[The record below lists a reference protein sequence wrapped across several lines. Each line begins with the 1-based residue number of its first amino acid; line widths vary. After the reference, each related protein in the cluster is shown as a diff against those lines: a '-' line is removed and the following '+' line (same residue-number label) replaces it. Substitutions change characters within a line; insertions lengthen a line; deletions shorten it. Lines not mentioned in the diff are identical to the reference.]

1 MRQSF
6 PQKNFW
12 LDRNFVPMAGFYV
25 SRGVKNSKN
34 KIKVMKTNTILIMAV
49 ACGLTGIAQAE
60 EREREPKRDRGNR
73 VDKPFPPEV
82 IDKFDKDSDGKL
94 SDDERAAAREAMM
107 DHRKD
112 REGNRDKWMLEKFDK
127 DGDGKLSDEEKEAM
141 EAARKAK
148 HEEFKKEMLK
158 KYDKDGDGE
167 LSDEEKEEMRKD
179 MKDKHRKPGGPGRP
193 GEGGDFRKKT
203 EGGGDDE
210 APSVLGE

>member
-12 LDRNFVPMAGFYV
+12 QDRNFVPRAGFYV
-25 SRGVKNSKN
+25 SRGVKNSEN
-34 KIKVMKTNTILIMAV
+34 NIKVMKTNTILIMAV

-60 EREREPKRDRGNR
+60 EREIKRDRGNR

-82 IDKFDKDSDGKL
+82 IDKFDKDGDGKL
-94 SDDERAAAREAMM
+94 SDDERAAAREAMK
-107 DHRKD
+107 DHHEKRH
-112 REGNRDKWMLEKFDK
+112 EWMIEKFDK
-127 DGDGKLSDEEKEAM
+127 DGDGKLSEEEKEAM

-179 MKDKHRKPGGPGRP
+179 MKDKHRKPG
-193 GEGGDFRKKT
+193 EGGDFRKKH